1 MRNTW
6 NRAGWLMAAVLALF
20 VVAAMAAVVRG
31 GPLDPPGGPGSTDAV
46 RLPGTPISAA
56 GFDITQPGSYYL
68 TRNITGVSGDSGISI
83 AASNVTLNLNGF
95 ALIGSPGATQG
106 VIVTGTRSAVTVRN
120 GTVRD
125 WPSTGVDL
133 DGASSALLD
142 DVHVLNNGGT
152 QVRLGRNSTARDC
165 QSSGG
170 TLGIVADVNS
180 NISGCKVVGSATGI
194 FAAGDT
200 HVIDNTVDD
209 AQELAPSDCGIVVQ
223 GSGNRV
229 QQNAVTGSTRG
240 YCTDAGAAGNV
251 FVQNF
256 AAGNDD
262 DYGGVNA
269 VSTQLAPVVGA
280 NTVGGSAWANIAY

>member
-6 NRAGWLMAAVLALF
+6 DRAGWLMAAILALF
-20 VVAAMAAVVRG
+20 VVAAMAGVVRG
-31 GPLDPPGGPGSTDAV
+31 GPLDPPGGPGSTDGV

-68 TRNITGVSGDSGISI
+68 TRNITGVGGDSGVSI
-83 AASNVTLNLNGF
+83 AASNVTLDLNGF
-95 ALIGSPGATQG
+95 TLSGAPGATQG
-106 VIVTGTRSAVTVRN
+106 IVVTGTRSAVTVRN
-120 GTVRD
+120 GIVRD

-133 DGASSALLD
+133 DGASAALLE
-142 DVHVLNNGGT
+142 DVRVLNNGGT
-152 QVRLGRNSTARDC
+152 QVRLGRNSTARNC
-165 QSSGG
+165 QAGGG
-170 TLGIVADVNS
+170 TLGIVTDVNS
-180 NISGCKVVGSATGI
+180 TITGCKVVGSATGI

-229 QQNAVTGSTRG
+229 QGNAVTGSTRAF
-240 YCTDAGAAGNV
+240 CTDAGAAGNV
-251 FVQNF
+251 FAQNF

-269 VSTQLAPVVGA
+269 LSNQLAPVVAA
-280 NTVGGSAWANIAY
+280 NTAGASAWANVAY